1 MTDGTIW
8 LSENGGESFRPIVGG
23 LPSVFSIRVAHP

>member
-8 LSENGGESFRPIVGG
+8 LSDDGGESFRQILGG
-23 LPSVFSIRVAHP
+23 LPSVSSIRVARN